1 MQAVKELTGGRGAD
15 YVFVTVGNPAVMELS
30 PVLSGPRGLTVWVG
44 IPNVKDVVP
53 VSPFLMFREERSIAG
68 CWMGSTN
75 LKNDIPKLVNM
86 YQIGKLKLDELI
98 TKHYKLEDIDEAME
112 AVEQGKALRNIIVF
126 D

>member
-1 MQAVKELTGGRGAD
+1 M
-15 YVFVTVGNPAVMELS
+15 TVGNPAVMELS
-30 PVLSGPRGLTVWVG
+30 PVLSAPGADGVGGYPQHQGRHPGLA
-44 IPNVKDVVP
+44 
-53 VSPFLMFREERSIAG
+53 LLLFREERSIAG

-86 YQIGKLKLDELI
+86 YQTGKLKLDEFI

-112 AVEQGKALRNIIVF
+112 AVEQGKALRNVIIF